1 MFVSGTLRRPAYRLY
16 QLAWAGLD
24 WLYPPRCGGCGLP
37 GSRWCSHCQHA
48 VREIAGPLCQHCGL
62 PQPNTGLC
70 QGCAQS
76 PPPYVA
82 LRSWAA
88 YGGVLRQAIR
98 RLKYHGDM
106 SLGEI
111 LAQPLAALLRSLAW
125 PIDCVVPVPVSQSR
139 RRERGYNQATLLA
152 LPLALGSDLAFCPK
166 ALSKV
171 RETRTQV
178 GLDARQRQ
186 ENVHQAFAASHQLVQ
201 GKKVLVVDDVAT
213 TGATMNT
220 CAQALLQA
228 GALQVYGITLARAG
242 PEQDVALDK
251 M

>member
-1 MFVSGTLRRPAYRLY
+1 M
-16 QLAWAGLD
+16 
-24 WLYPPRCGGCGLP
+24 
-37 GSRWCSHCQHA
+37 
-48 VREIAGPLCQHCGL
+48 
-62 PQPNTGLC
+62 
-70 QGCAQS
+70 
-76 PPPYVA
+76 
-82 LRSWAA
+82 
-88 YGGVLRQAIR
+88 
-98 RLKYHGDM
+98 
-106 SLGEI
+106 
-111 LAQPLAALLRSLAW
+111 
-125 PIDCVVPVPVSQSR
+125 
-139 RRERGYNQATLLA
+139 
-152 LPLALGSDLAFCPK
+152 
-166 ALSKV
+166 